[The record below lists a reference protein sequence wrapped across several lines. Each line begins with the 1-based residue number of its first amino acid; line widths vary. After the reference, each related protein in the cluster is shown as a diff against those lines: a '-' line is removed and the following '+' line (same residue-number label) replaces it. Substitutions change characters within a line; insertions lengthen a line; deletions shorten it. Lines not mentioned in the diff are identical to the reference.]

1 MRYLII
7 AIFLFLQS
15 DVSSQIVS
23 RIMLSDD
30 SIKIGGQV
38 DIYYSLQM
46 TRPDLI
52 QTIDYSVF
60 DTLTPAIGM
69 GSLTDSEEEQADID
83 WKKPFQKSGEIDRN
97 KIRQT
102 GNKYSYNDT
111 LTAIFW
117 DPGLYVLQHPSVKL
131 KDGRIASLQE
141 LEVSPLMVNFPT
153 IVNQDTTQQILPL
166 APIMEEARTWEDFIW
181 ILYILI
187 PLLILGLV
195 ALYIYKSKQAPQPK
209 LTTIIKRPAH
219 AIAIEKLNDLRQQAL
234 WKSGEI
240 KKYQTELTYTIRE
253 YLENRFSI
261 NALESTT
268 DQITKSLKDEDFSVS
283 HENALREILQMAD
296 LVKFAKANPPAD
308 LHESFLDTAV
318 SFVNDTKDPNSKE
331 EVIVMDEH
339 GNIIETNNEIDNG

>member
-7 AIFLFLQS
+7 IILLLLQTDAS
-15 DVSSQIVS
+15 AQIVS

-52 QTIDYSVF
+52 QSIDFTVF
-60 DTLTPAIGM
+60 DTLTPAMGM
-69 GSLTDSEEEQADID
+69 GSIAQTDEQQADID
-83 WKKPFQKSGEIDRN
+83 WKKPFDNSNEINRT
-97 KIRQT
+97 KITQN
-102 GNKYSYNDT
+102 GKQYIYSDT
-111 LTAIFW
+111 LSATFW

-131 KDGRIASLQE
+131 KDGRIATLQE
-141 LEVSPLMVNFPT
+141 LEVNPLLVNFPT

-166 APIMEEARTWEDFIW
+166 APIMEEPRTWEDFIW

-195 ALYIYKSKQAPQPK
+195 AWYIYKRNQIPEPK
-209 LTTIIKRPAH
+209 LTTIIKKPAH
-219 AIAIEKLNDLRQQAL
+219 IIALDKLDGLRQQAL

-253 YLENRFSI
+253 YLENRFEI
-261 NALESTT
+261 KALESTT
-268 DQITKSLKDEDFSVS
+268 EQITKSLKDKDFSLS
-283 HENALREILQMAD
+283 HETALREILQMAD
-296 LVKFAKANPPAD
+296 LVKFAKANPPEG
-308 LHESFLDTAV
+308 LHESFLNTAV
-318 SFVNDTKDPNSKE
+318 DFVNDTKDPNSVE

-339 GNIIETNNEIDNG
+339 GNIIETNNETDNG